1 MSNES
6 NHLKNNIARLSKI
19 ITSGIYVTDYSGEGE
34 VIFDA
39 HGKQLSDYQM
49 HMHIGAVTYKVEHF
63 LKTFKTLDGLTRY
76 ANRLR
81 AEFEV

>member
-49 HMHIGAVTYKVEHF
+49 HMHIGALIEN
-63 LKTFKTLDGLTRY
+63 LKEFSKTIDNSWTSCK
-76 ANRLR
+76 
-81 AEFEV
+81 

>member
-19 ITSGIYVTDYSGEGE
+19 ITSGIYATEYSGDGE

-39 HGKQLSDYQM
+39 HGNQLSDYQM
-49 HMHIGAVTYKVEHF
+49 HMHIGALIENLKEFSKTIDDSWTSYK
-63 LKTFKTLDGLTRY
+63 
-76 ANRLR
+76 
-81 AEFEV
+81 